1 MITIE
6 QQLYKTYTL
15 ANQDA
20 SSRLEVI
27 PERGGIVTRWQVQG
41 KDIFYL
47 DTDRLT
53 HPELSVRGGIPIL
66 FPICGNLPDNAYSY
80 EGQPYNLKQH
90 GFARDMPWQVTD
102 QQDGET
108 IALTVTLV
116 STEETRKVYPFNFQ
130 VDFTYKLRGN
140 ALILHQ
146 RYTNRSPVPMP
157 FSTGLHPYFLV
168 ADKSQLQ
175 FDIPSTEFI
184 TNEATPKTLPFT
196 GSFDMSWDEIDAL
209 FPKVS
214 RSSAQVTD
222 LTQGTRL
229 TLTYDPLYSTMVFW
243 TVKGKPFYCLEPW
256 TAPRNAMNTGE
267 QMIHLE
273 ANASLEIEVGLSV
286 DRL

>member
-15 ANQDA
+15 ATQDA

-66 FPICGNLPDNAYSY
+66 FPICGNLPDNAYTHA
-80 EGQPYNLKQH
+80 GQPYSLKQH

-116 STEETRKVYPFNFQ
+116 STEETRKGYPFDFQ
-130 VDFTYKLRGN
+130 VDFTYKLQGN
-140 ALILHQ
+140 NLMIHQ
-146 RYTNRSPVPMP
+146 RYTNRSTVPMP

-175 FDIPSTEFI
+175 FDLPSTEFI
-184 TNEATPKTLPFT
+184 TNEATPKTLPYT
-196 GSFDMSWDEIDAL
+196 GSFDLSWDEIDAL

-267 QMIHLE
+267 HMIHLE
-273 ANASLEIEVGLSV
+273 ANSSLEIEVGLSV

>member
-27 PERGGIVTRWQVQG
+27 PERGGIVTRWHVQG
-41 KDIFYL
+41 QDIFYL

-66 FPICGNLPDNAYSY
+66 FPICGNLPDNAYTH
-80 EGQPYNLKQH
+80 EGQPYSLKQH

-116 STEETRKVYPFNFQ
+116 STEETRKSYPFDFQ
-130 VDFTYKLRGN
+130 VDFTYKLQGN
-140 ALILHQ
+140 NLTIHQ
-146 RYTNRSPVPMP
+146 RYTNRSPVPMT

-175 FDIPSTEFI
+175 FDLPSTEFI
-184 TNEATPKTLPFT
+184 TNEATPKTVPYT
-196 GSFDMSWDEIDAL
+196 GSFDLSWDEIDAL

-267 QMIHLE
+267 HMIHLE

-286 DRL
+286 DRP